1 MSRSQAET
9 SEFIPG
15 FQRKL
20 EWPRA
25 ESALAQVDV
34 AGLSHVGN
42 VRTRNEDHFF
52 IGRFGRFFEKIQTNV
67 PPDEL
72 EDRFSEAGYAMVVA
86 DGLGGHAAG
95 DMASKLAINV
105 LLSLV
110 LGTSDWILRFDS
122 QSDFERVIERTRQRF
137 VETSRVM
144 TAESQANPEL
154 RGFGTTLTM
163 AASVGQDL
171 FVAHVGDTRAY
182 VFRGGKLQQLT
193 TDHTYA
199 QELFEAGVLD
209 DQSAGAAWLKSRVTR
224 LLGDSSKSCDPD
236 IQTLRLEH
244 GDTLLICSDGL
255 CDMVDDASIAG
266 VMAEGQPAESACARL
281 IDLALAAGGRDNAT
295 LIVARYG
302 FPTET

>member
-9 SEFIPG
+9 SEFVPG

-20 EWPRA
+20 EWPRG
-25 ESALAQVDV
+25 ESALAQVDA
-34 AGLSHVGN
+34 AGLSHVGK

-67 PPDEL
+67 PPGEL

-95 DMASKLAINV
+95 DTASKLAINV

-110 LGTSDWILRFDS
+110 LETSDWILRFEK

-137 VETSRVM
+137 IETSRVM

-154 RGFGTTLTM
+154 RGFGTTLTL
-163 AASVGQDL
+163 AASVGRDL

-182 VFRGGKLQQLT
+182 IFRGGKLQQLT

-209 DQSAGAAWLKSRVTR
+209 DKSAGAAWLKSRVTR
-224 LLGDSSKSCDPD
+224 LLGDSSKSCEPD

-255 CDMVDDASIAG
+255 CDMVDDTTIVG
-266 VMAEGQPAESACARL
+266 VVAEGQPAEAACARL
-281 IDLALAAGGRDNAT
+281 VDSALAAGGRDNVT
-295 LIVARYG
+295 LIIARYS
-302 FPTET
+302 FPNET

>member
-9 SEFIPG
+9 SEFVPG
-15 FQRKL
+15 FQRKMD
-20 EWPRA
+20 WPRA

-105 LLSLV
+105 LLNLV
-110 LGTSDWILRFDS
+110 LGTSDWILRFDT

-137 VETSRVM
+137 IETSRVM

-163 AASVGQDL
+163 AASVGRDL

-182 VFRGGKLQQLT
+182 IFRGGKLQQLT

-199 QELFEAGVLD
+199 QELFEAGMLD
-209 DQSAGAAWLKSRVTR
+209 DKSAGAAWLKSRVTR
-224 LLGDSSKSCDPD
+224 LLGDSSKSCEPD
-236 IQTLRLEH
+236 IQTLRLEN

-302 FPTET
+302 FPTEP